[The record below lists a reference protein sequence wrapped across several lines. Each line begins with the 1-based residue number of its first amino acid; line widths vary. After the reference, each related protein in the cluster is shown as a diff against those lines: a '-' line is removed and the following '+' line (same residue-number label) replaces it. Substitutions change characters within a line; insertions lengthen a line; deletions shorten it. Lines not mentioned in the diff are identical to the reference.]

1 MENSERNYSIDQ
13 DNYLYNT
20 IFLKI
25 LISEHFMTH
34 NAITLNSNPPTNN
47 FSSSRMNF
55 YTSYTARG
63 LIVQEKGAYQKQVV
77 CTEFGRSM
85 KRETRKTR
93 RDRTK
98 FRTDF
103 PQKSAEEKGAK
114 CLTRMP
120 NTIGSNDSDPE
131 SIAPK
136 VHEEL

>member
-1 MENSERNYSIDQ
+1 MI
-13 DNYLYNT
+13 
-20 IFLKI
+20 
-25 LISEHFMTH
+25 H
-34 NAITLNSNPPTNN
+34 NAITLNCNPHLKNC
-47 FSSSRMNF
+47 SSSRMNF
-55 YTSYTARG
+55 YTSYTVRG
-63 LIVQEKGAYQKQVV
+63 LIAQEKGAYQVV
-77 CTEFGRSM
+77 HTEFGRSM

-103 PQKSAEEKGAK
+103 PVNAKKKEAK

-120 NTIGSNDSDPE
+120 DTTGSNDSDPE

>member
-1 MENSERNYSIDQ
+1 MENSKRNYSIDQ

-25 LISEHFMTH
+25 LISEHFMIH
-34 NAITLNSNPPTNN
+34 NVITLNSNSLPKN

-55 YTSYTARG
+55 YTSYTIRG
-63 LIVQEKGAYQKQVV
+63 LIVEEKGAYQRQVV
-77 CTEFGRSM
+77 RTEFGRSM

-103 PQKSAEEKGAK
+103 PVNAEEKEAK
-114 CLTRMP
+114 YLTRMP
-120 NTIGSNDSDPE
+120 DTTGSNDSDPE
-131 SIAPK
+131 SIARK